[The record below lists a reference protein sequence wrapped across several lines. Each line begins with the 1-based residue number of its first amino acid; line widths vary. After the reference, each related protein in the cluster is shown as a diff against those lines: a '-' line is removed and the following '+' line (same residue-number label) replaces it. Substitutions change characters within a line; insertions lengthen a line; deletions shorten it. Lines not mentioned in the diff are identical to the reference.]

1 MLTLD
6 HHHPLIAMNDQPIEV
21 SSDDETPYTD
31 SRSSLGKG
39 HPSRASQREA
49 MNAGRAA
56 ASSSKQTPPKATKT
70 KASKASSSS
79 KGKRKRNDSDDDSE
93 FEGKKSK
100 SSAPRRKFPPF
111 EKWEDDVFVEAI
123 LANYTPDHQVS
134 AQSGVAAAALT
145 FSSLGRLQRDRCS
158 TSRAWPATTRPL
170 QAGEGV
176 VRR

>member
-1 MLTLD
+1 
-6 HHHPLIAMNDQPIEV
+6 MNDEPIEV
-21 SSDDETPYTD
+21 SSSDDEIPYTD

-56 ASSSKQTPPKATKT
+56 ASSSKAKGKHPPKATT
-70 KASKASSSS
+70 NKASSSS

-93 FEGKKSK
+93 FEGKKLK
-100 SSAPRRKFPPF
+100 SNAPRRKFPPF

-134 AQSGVAAAALT
+134 ECVLLRCCCRADLFFARP
-145 FSSLGRLQRDRCS
+145 SSTRS
-158 TSRAWPATTRPL
+158 TLDARSEACHRETTPSR
-170 QAGEGV
+170 
-176 VRR
+176 